1 MIVWGQPGIMVCR
14 PGRSPGGQRVSVS
27 GSTLTQTR
35 PPLPVSS
42 STLTQTRP
50 PLWVLCWYL
59 ATPSSYPTAVC
70 TQEAA
75 GYIELC
81 ANTTAQCLAPN
92 KNLIKPI
99 IKKTKS

>member
-1 MIVWGQPGIMVCR
+1 MIVWGQPGIMVCH
-14 PGRSPGGQRVSVS
+14 PGRPPGGQRVSVS
-27 GSTLTQTR
+27 G
-35 PPLPVSS
+35 

-59 ATPSSYPTAVC
+59 ATPSIYPTGVC

-75 GYIELC
+75 SYIELC
-81 ANTTAQCLAPN
+81 ANSTVQCLAPN

-99 IKKTKS
+99 IQKTKS